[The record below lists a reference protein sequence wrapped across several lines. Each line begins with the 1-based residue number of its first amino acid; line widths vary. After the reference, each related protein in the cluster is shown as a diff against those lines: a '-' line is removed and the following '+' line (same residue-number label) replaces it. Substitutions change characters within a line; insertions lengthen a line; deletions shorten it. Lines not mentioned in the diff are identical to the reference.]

1 MTPAINYNA
10 HWHKSCS
17 NTSLLSIDYTTRT
30 HTQMRKSP
38 RKEKESGKEMR
49 RETERK
55 KSRKLKKLTKIEK

>member
-1 MTPAINYNA
+1 MTPAINYNV

-17 NTSLLSIDYTTRT
+17 NTSLVSIDYTTRT

-38 RKEKESGKEMR
+38 KKEKESGKEMR

-55 KSRKLKKLTKIEK
+55 RLRKFKKNNKII